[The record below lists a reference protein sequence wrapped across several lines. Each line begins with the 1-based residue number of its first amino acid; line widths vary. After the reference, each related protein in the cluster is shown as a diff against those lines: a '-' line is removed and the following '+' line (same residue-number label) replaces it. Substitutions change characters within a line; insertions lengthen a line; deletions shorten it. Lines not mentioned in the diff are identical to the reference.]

1 MTPPHWPLH
10 PVMRLLVLAAA
21 AASLAAG
28 SPLVVGLVG
37 VALVFLL
44 LATRFRDWRGLGRG
58 LARLRWFYLSIAVL
72 YLWFTPGTALA
83 PALGAWSP
91 SLEGLAQGL
100 SRVAVLVLL
109 LTAVRLLFHTSRR
122 DELVAAIAWWS
133 RPLATLGLDPSRL
146 GLRLV
151 LALELLPRL
160 QQLARRCWRVARG
173 QPAWRRV
180 PAVGAVLLAATLRR
194 AERAPCPELAVPRLP
209 APLAAD
215 WLVAAVAAAPLLLAA
230 ALPPG

>member
-1 MTPPHWPLH
+1 MAPPHWPLH
-10 PVMRLLVLAAA
+10 PVARLLLLAV
-21 AASLAAG
+21 AAG
-28 SPLVVGLVG
+28 CLAGGKPLVVGLTS
-37 VALVFLL
+37 VALLALL

-72 YLWFTPGTALA
+72 YLWFTPGAALA

-91 SLEGLAQGL
+91 SLEGLAQG
-100 SRVAVLVLL
+100 SGRVAVLVLL
-109 LTAVRLLFHTSRR
+109 LAAVRLLFHISRR

-133 RPLATLGLDPSRL
+133 RPLIRLGLDPNRL

-160 QQLARRCWRVARG
+160 QRLAGRCWRVARG

-180 PAVGAVLLAATLRR
+180 PAVGAVLLAATLRQ
-194 AERAPCPELAVPRLP
+194 AERAPCPKLAVPRLP
-209 APLAAD
+209 ALVAAD
-215 WLVAAVAAAPLLLAA
+215 WLLAAAAAAPLLLAA
-230 ALPPG
+230 AVPAG

>member
-10 PVMRLLVLAAA
+10 PVMRLLLLAVAAA
-21 AASLAAG
+21 CLAG
-28 SPLVVGLVG
+28 GRPLAVGLTSVT
-37 VALVFLL
+37 LLCLL
-44 LATRFRDWRGLGRG
+44 LATRFRDWRGLARG

-72 YLWFTPGTALA
+72 YLWFTPGSPLA

-91 SLEGLAQGL
+91 SLQGLAQGL
-100 SRVAVLVLL
+100 GRVAVLVLL

-133 RPLATLGLDPSRL
+133 RPLTPLGLDPARL

-180 PAVGAVLLAATLRR
+180 PAVGSVLLAATLRR
-194 AERAPCPELAVPRLP
+194 AEGARCPRLAVPGLP
-209 APLAAD
+209 APVAAD
-215 WLVAAVAAAPLLLAA
+215 WLLAAAAGAPLLLAA
-230 ALPPG
+230 AVPVG